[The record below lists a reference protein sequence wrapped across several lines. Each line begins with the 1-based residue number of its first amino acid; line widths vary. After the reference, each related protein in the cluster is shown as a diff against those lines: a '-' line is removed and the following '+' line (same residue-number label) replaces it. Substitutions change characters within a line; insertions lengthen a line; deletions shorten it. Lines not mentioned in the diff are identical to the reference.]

1 MTTINMIP
9 LDSVKHKNLRVNVDR
24 NYAHVSNQNMTPL
37 LASEFIPASTN
48 FPIVFVKQQET
59 GKFKSVGLLGLNAKE
74 NLVFANNKV
83 RSNYIPVNIR
93 RYPFAAGGKVADKS
107 EMILCIDENSALLN
121 EKEGVQIFDE
131 DGKPSEATQQVT
143 NMLTDILAKDAATDI
158 FITFLVENDL
168 LQPAEVTLT
177 LGEEGERQLN
187 GLYKVDEEALNELS
201 DDLVLTLYKR
211 KYFAA
216 IYAHLASLSQ
226 FDRLLQLKSNFTP
239 E

>member
-9 LDSVKHKNLRVNVDR
+9 LDSVKHKNLRINVDR

-48 FPIVFVKQQET
+48 FPIIFVKQQET
-59 GKFKSVGLLGLNAKE
+59 GKFKSVGLLGLDAEE

-93 RYPFAAGGKVADKS
+93 RYPFAAGGKVVDES

>member
-24 NYAHVSNQNMTPL
+24 NYAHVSNQNMAPL

-93 RYPFAAGGKVADKS
+93 RYPFAAGGKVVDES